1 MKFST
6 KFSLSVLF
14 AVILLCSACGPTYV
28 VQPNGQ
34 QAQYQ
39 QYDPGYDPN
48 QFLYDAMLADAI
60 YNGQRGYWGPGHVFY
75 PMVTIGGVVG
85 YYDGNHHFH
94 TSVQN
99 KTVVINNYNH
109 GRDEFV
115 KTHPLNAKPDYSRQQ
130 SQGQSQQTQQKPNYT
145 SQQNGG
151 QGTIGRGP
159 STQQQASQAQQK
171 PQYGSGG
178 TIGRGAPSAA
188 PAPAASSKPNYG
200 SGGSIGRSAPSAPSK
215 PSFSSSPG
223 SASRRK

>member
-1 MKFST
+1 M
-6 KFSLSVLF
+6 
-14 AVILLCSACGPTYV
+14 
-28 VQPNGQ
+28 
-34 QAQYQ
+34 
-39 QYDPGYDPN
+39 
-48 QFLYDAMLADAI
+48 
-60 YNGQRGYWGPGHVFY
+60 FY
-75 PMVTIGGVVG
+75 PVVTIGGVGG
-85 YYDGNHHFH
+85 YYDGQHHFH

-159 STQQQASQAQQK
+159 STQQQAPQAQQK
-171 PQYGSGG
+171 PQ
-178 TIGRGAPSAA
+178 
-188 PAPAASSKPNYG
+188 YG